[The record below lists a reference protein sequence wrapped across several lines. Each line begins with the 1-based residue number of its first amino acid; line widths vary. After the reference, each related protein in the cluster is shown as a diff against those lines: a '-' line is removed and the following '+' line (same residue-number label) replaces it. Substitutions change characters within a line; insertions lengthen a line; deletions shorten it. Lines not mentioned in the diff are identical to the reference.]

1 MDTEPYKGALA
12 SVNTLDGS
20 QLRLVTLRR
29 LSPGTLELARM
40 ELQGVDHV
48 AFAVSDQ
55 EASIAWY
62 RTVLGL
68 NEEHREWQRHPAML
82 MRGGSGVALFA
93 ADGTAPGNDEPR
105 FLHLA
110 FRVDRASFAEAQE
123 RLAELAIAFDLVDHG
138 SAHSIYFHD
147 PDGVRLELTTY
158 EV

>member
-1 MDTEPYKGALA
+1 
-12 SVNTLDGS
+12 
-20 QLRLVTLRR
+20 
-29 LSPGTLELARM
+29 M

-48 AFAVSDQ
+48 AFAVGDLT
-55 EASIAWY
+55 ASIEWY

-68 NEEHREWQRHPAML
+68 SEQHPEWERHPAMM

-93 ADGTAPGNDEPR
+93 TDGTPPGNDRAR

-110 FRVDRASFAEAQE
+110 FRVDRASFQEAQQ
-123 RLAELAIAFDLVDHG
+123 RLADREVPFEVVDHG
-138 SAHSIYFHD
+138 SAHSLYFSD

>member
-1 MDTEPYKGALA
+1 
-12 SVNTLDGS
+12 
-20 QLRLVTLRR
+20 
-29 LSPGTLELARM
+29 M

-68 NEEHREWQRHPAML
+68 NEEHREWLRHPAML

-93 ADGTAPGNDEPR
+93 ADGKAPGNDEPR

-123 RLAELAIAFDLVDHG
+123 ASQSLR
-138 SAHSIYFHD
+138 SHSTSS
-147 PDGVRLELTTY
+147 TTAPRTRSTSTTPTACDSS
-158 EV
+158 